1 MKFSIS
7 NLGPIDSAEMTLAP
21 LTVLCGKNNTGKTYA
36 SYSLFCSLDFIR
48 HAISFPVPD
57 EAINDLLENGEIEIG
72 LDLSQE
78 VLDAYFDMASK
89 RACAMIPVFF
99 AAEPSHFKHSK
110 LNLSVSPD
118 DLVIPVSFSRTLSAG
133 NQYSLQLSKP
143 KGSQRLTATLLRNG
157 KTPLKEAQKEII
169 ESVIGDTIK
178 EIIFKDTLPAITFTS
193 TERTGALMF
202 RDELTPEK
210 GKDIKAL
217 LERHPDDFDGLVED
231 VSHSLYPFPIIKNI
245 NFVKNLRSIALRTSP
260 LAKRY
265 PGLVTAFDRISG
277 GRYSA
282 DENGI
287 FFSPADTPS
296 LKLAMEE
303 SSSSARSLVLISFW
317 LRHLAKKGDL
327 LMIDEPEMNLH
338 PESQRLLARWVAML
352 VNCGVK
358 VFITTHSDYFIKE
371 LNTLVM
377 LRKQQKAERSPSLM
391 EENGISKSML
401 LNPKD
406 FRVYVAKRPTKT
418 AKDGTTI
425 LGKTTI
431 GEAPVDSFYG
441 AAVSSFDDTISR
453 INELQEAIIF
463 NG

>member
-7 NLGPIDSAEMTLAP
+7 NLGPIDSAEITLAP

-48 HAISFPVPD
+48 NGLSFPVPEETID
-57 EAINDLLENGEIEIG
+57 ELIRNGETEIR
-72 LDLSQE
+72 LDMSQE
-78 VLDAYFDMASK
+78 VLDAYFDMASR
-89 RACAMIPVFF
+89 RACAMVPVFF

-110 LNLSVSPD
+110 LNLSVGTD
-118 DLVIPVSFSRTLSAG
+118 DLVVPVSYSKTYKAG
-133 NQYSLQLSKP
+133 NLFSLQLSKP
-143 KGSQRLTATLLRNG
+143 RGSQRLNVTLLRSAM
-157 KTPLKEAQKEII
+157 TPVKDAQKEII
-169 ESVIGDTIK
+169 ENAIGSTIK

-210 GKDIKAL
+210 GNDIKAL
-217 LERHPDDFDGLVED
+217 VDRHPDDFDGLIED
-231 VSHSLYPFPIIKNI
+231 FSRSLYPFPIIKNI

-260 LAKRY
+260 LAKKY
-265 PGLVTAFDRISG
+265 AALVSAFDRISG

-282 DENGI
+282 DENGV
-287 FFSPADTPS
+287 FFSPADSPS

-352 VNCGVK
+352 VNYGVK

-371 LNTLVM
+371 LNTLIM
-377 LRKQQKAERSPSLM
+377 LRKQQKAERIPALM
-391 EENGISKSML
+391 EKNGISKSML

-406 FRVYVAKRPTKT
+406 FRVYVANRPTKT
-418 AKDGTTI
+418 AKDGSTI

-431 GEAPVDSFYG
+431 AEAPVDSFYG

>member
-7 NLGPIDSAEMTLAP
+7 NLGPIDSAEITLAP

-48 HAISFPVPD
+48 NAISFPVPD

-72 LDLSQE
+72 LNLSQE
-78 VLDAYFDMASK
+78 VLDAYFNMASK
-89 RACAMIPVFF
+89 RACAMIPIFF

-110 LNLSVSPD
+110 LNLSVDTD
-118 DLVIPVSFSRTLSAG
+118 DLVIPVSFSRTFSGG
-133 NQYSLQLSKP
+133 NQYSLQLSKS
-143 KGSQRLTATLLRNG
+143 KESQRLTATLLRDG
-157 KTPLKEAQKEII
+157 KAPLKEAQKEII

-210 GKDIKAL
+210 GNDIKAL
-217 LERHPDDFDGLVED
+217 VDRHPDDFDGLIED
-231 VSHSLYPFPIIKNI
+231 FSRSLYPFPIIKNI

-260 LAKRY
+260 LAKKY
-265 PGLVTAFDRISG
+265 PALVSAFDRISG

-282 DENGI
+282 DENGV
-287 FFSPADTPS
+287 FFSPADSPS

-352 VNCGVK
+352 VNYGVK

-377 LRKQQKAERSPSLM
+377 LRKQQKAERIPALM
-391 EENGISKSML
+391 EKNGISKSML

-406 FRVYVAKRPTKT
+406 FRVYIANRPTKT
-418 AKDGTTI
+418 AKDGSTI

-431 GEAPVDSFYG
+431 AEAPVDSSYG

>member
-1 MKFSIS
+1 MKLQLS
-7 NLGPIDSAEMTLAP
+7 NIGPIGSAEISMAP
-21 LTVLCGKNNTGKTYA
+21 LTIICGKNNTGKTYA
-36 SYSLFCSLDFIR
+36 SYTLFCSLDFIR
-48 HAISFPVPD
+48 NGLSFPIPD
-57 EAINDLLENGEIEIG
+57 QIINDLLNNGEIEIG

-89 RACAMIPVFF
+89 RACAMVPVFF
-99 AAEPSHFKHSK
+99 AAEPSHFKQAK
-110 LNLSVSPD
+110 LNLSVGTEE
-118 DLVIPVSFSRTLSAG
+118 LAIPASFTKNFKAG
-133 NQYSLQLSKP
+133 NLFSLQFSKP
-143 KGSQRLTATLLRNG
+143 KESRRLAVTLLRDG
-157 KTPLKEAQKEII
+157 ATPLKDAQKALI
-169 ESVIGDTIK
+169 ESEIGNTIK
-178 EIIFKDTLPAITFTS
+178 EIIFKETLPAITFTS

-217 LERHPDDFDGLVED
+217 FERHPGDFDGLIED
-231 VSHSLYPFPIIKNI
+231 VSRSLYPFPIIRNI
-245 NFVKNLRSIALRTSP
+245 NFAKNLRSIALRTSP
-260 LAKRY
+260 LAKKH

-282 DENGI
+282 DENGV
-287 FFSPADTPS
+287 FFSPADSPS
-296 LKLAMEE
+296 LRLAMEE

-352 VNCGVK
+352 VNLGVK
-358 VFITTHSDYFIKE
+358 VFITTHSDYLIKE

-377 LRKQQKAERSPSLM
+377 LRKQQKAKGIPSLM
-391 EENGISKSML
+391 EKNGISKSML

-431 GEAPVDSFYG
+431 EEAPVDSFYG